1 MKQMGEDEKPA
12 GDTRSSKAEL
22 VDNMKAVDP
31 DTYIVDEGVT
41 SKFALLTRF
50 PLEPEQYL
58 SNKGGGLGYGLPAAV
73 GAALAESVRDD
84 PRTVVGYVGDGSY
97 LYYPNTIYS
106 AVRHDLDLTVV
117 VPDNRN
123 YRILKDN
130 TMKMMGGEEE
140 DYEFVGMDFEPAVD
154 IPKNAESHGAR
165 GHLVETPEAFPEV
178 YEEALD
184 SEGTD
189 VIDVFVHD

>member
-1 MKQMGEDEKPA
+1 MKAGLESTMKQMGEDEKPA

-22 VDNMKAVDP
+22 VDNMKTVDP

-58 SNKGGGLGYGLPAAV
+58 SNKGGGLGYGLPATV

-84 PRTVVGYVGDGSY
+84 PRNVVGYVGDGSY

-106 AVRHDLDLTVV
+106 AIRHDLDLTVV

-123 YRILKDN
+123 YRKI
-130 TMKMMGGEEE
+130 GRAH
-140 DYEFVGMDFEPAVD
+140 V
-154 IPKNAESHGAR
+154 
-165 GHLVETPEAFPEV
+165 
-178 YEEALD
+178 
-184 SEGTD
+184 
-189 VIDVFVHD
+189 